1 MPIFLKSLVKG
12 SLIYGLGAVAGSIVS
27 FFLLPIYTRFLTP
40 SDYGIYEILNTTIS
54 ILTILYIF
62 GMDNSLFRFSFDSKN
77 ENYRKCVLATTN
89 IFIWSS
95 TILAT
100 FVLLV
105 NAEFLSRLLFHQKDY
120 AFLLSLAFASAAI
133 IAIYKIPMSIFR
145 IENEPAK
152 YSIISILQILLTASI
167 CILLVAVLKK
177 GVLGIMAGHLIAV
190 AGVTLAAYYLV
201 RSRMNLGFSFDL
213 LKRMI
218 KYALPVIPAGLAL
231 WILNLSDRYFLL
243 AYSTTTELG
252 LYGVGAKLASPVSL
266 LIMAFRLAWP
276 QAAFSVLNHDNKNR
290 LYAQTLTYFI
300 ATTCSIVLGLSLFS
314 DELVSLMTTEN
325 FFSAAKVIPILGL
338 GLVFDGCYTIF
349 AIGMN
354 ITKKMGMLFPVT
366 AVPAGI
372 NLVLNYFL
380 IPPYGMMGAAWA
392 TLISYLLMA
401 LLSWR
406 ASERVYPIKYEWR
419 RIGRVFGVMLGI
431 LLVSKFIHFEQHYFS
446 IPVKFG
452 LFLLYFVIVYAAN
465 FSREKEGKYIK
476 SIVARRHR

>member
-1 MPIFLKSLVKG
+1 MPDFFKSLVKG

-40 SDYGIYEILNTTIS
+40 SDYGILEILTTTIS

-77 ENYRKCVLATTN
+77 ENYQKSVLATTN
-89 IFIWSS
+89 VFIWSL

-105 NAEFLSRLLFHQKDY
+105 NAGFLSRLLFHQKDY
-120 AFLLSLAFASAAI
+120 VFLLSLAFASAAI
-133 IAIYKIPMSIFR
+133 ITIHRIPMSIFR
-145 IENEPAK
+145 INNEPTK
-152 YSIISILQILLTASI
+152 YTSISVLQILLTTSI
-167 CILLVAVLKK
+167 CIFFVVVLKK
-177 GVLGIMAGHLIAV
+177 GVLGIMAGRLIAV
-190 AGVTLAAYYLV
+190 TGVTLVAYYLL
-201 RSRMNLGFSFDL
+201 RGRMNFGFSFDL
-213 LKRMI
+213 LKRML
-218 KYALPVIPAGLAL
+218 KYAIPVIPAGLAL
-231 WILNLSDRYFLL
+231 WVLNLSDRYFLL

-290 LYAQTLTYFI
+290 LYAQTLTYFVAI
-300 ATTCSIVLGLSLFS
+300 ICSIVLGLSLFS
-314 DELVSLMTTEN
+314 DELVSLMATKK

-338 GLVFDGCYTIF
+338 GLAFNGCYTIF

-366 AVPAGI
+366 AIPAGI

-380 IPPYGMMGAAWA
+380 ITPYGMMGAAWA
-392 TLISYLLMA
+392 TLISYFLMA
-401 LLSWR
+401 LLSWQ

-431 LLVSKFIHFEQHYFS
+431 LLTSKFIHFEQLYFL
-446 IPVKFG
+446 IPIKFG
-452 LFLLYFVIVYAAN
+452 LFLLYFVVVYAAN

-476 SIVARRHR
+476 SIVARLHH